1 MDPLSSV
8 NFHLS
13 SVNCHLKS
21 PLGDRGGL
29 GADQNWARAPKECV
43 RHRLGVRQ
51 ECVRSASRV
60 RQRYKKFRPVL
71 GRFGKLRHSLARFGL
86 FWPVLVLSPHLRLYV
101 CRWMTFDWRLYKP
114 LYIDTLRWKAGTFDG
129 KTAKSFILTNLY
141 QPSYCPE
148 Y

>member
-1 MDPLSSV
+1 MDPLSTFISQLPPV
-8 NFHLS
+8 ICQLS
-13 SVNCHLKS
+13 SVIRS
-21 PLGDRGGL
+21 GI
-29 GADQNWARAPKECV
+29 GADKNSARVRQGCV

-86 FWPVLVLSPHLRLYV
+86 FWPVLVLTPPLRLYV
-101 CRWMTFDWRLYKP
+101 CRWMRFDLTLYKP
-114 LYIDTLRWKAGTFDG
+114 LYVNTLGGKAGAFDG
-129 KTAKSFILTNLY
+129 KTGKTFILTNPY
-141 QPSYCPE
+141 QPSYCRV